1 MKNFRF
7 AIMGAGNI
15 ANKFCDAVKRMG
27 DCEVA
32 AVASKSMERA
42 QGFAEKNGIK
52 AAYDS
57 YEKMLAEEK
66 PDCVYI
72 AVTQDAHYALCM
84 LCLDYKTPV
93 LCEKA
98 MFLNSAQAEEVL
110 TRAEKEKVFVMEA
123 MWSRFLPAIKMAK
136 QWMDEG
142 KIGTPSFIDTAIGFL
157 APVDKDNRYY
167 SPKLGGGASY
177 DITVY
182 AYELTTFMIEQ
193 PVEDVQVSAVWSD
206 TGVDISD
213 QVTLRFPGI
222 LASLRTSF
230 AAGLHERMVIYGN
243 EGKIVIP
250 HPHFAEE
257 VFLYDKNNE
266 LVMRFQDTVTE
277 NGFLYEIEEVAN
289 CIRDGRTESP
299 VVPHSLTRECAK
311 LFDRILETR

>member
-1 MKNFRF
+1 
-7 AIMGAGNI
+7 
-15 ANKFCDAVKRMG
+15 
-27 DCEVA
+27 
-32 AVASKSMERA
+32 
-42 QGFAEKNGIK
+42 
-52 AAYDS
+52 
-57 YEKMLAEEK
+57 
-66 PDCVYI
+66 
-72 AVTQDAHYALCM
+72 
-84 LCLDYKTPV
+84 
-93 LCEKA
+93 
-98 MFLNSAQAEEVL
+98 
-110 TRAEKEKVFVMEA
+110 
-123 MWSRFLPAIKMAK
+123 
-136 QWMDEG
+136 
-142 KIGTPSFIDTAIGFL
+142 
-157 APVDKDNRYY
+157 
-167 SPKLGGGASY
+167 
-177 DITVY
+177 
-182 AYELTTFMIEQ
+182 MIEQ

-299 VVPHSLTRECAK
+299 GGSSQPYEGMCKAVRPDSGNQIKRSDLSPSYYFNT
-311 LFDRILETR
+311 